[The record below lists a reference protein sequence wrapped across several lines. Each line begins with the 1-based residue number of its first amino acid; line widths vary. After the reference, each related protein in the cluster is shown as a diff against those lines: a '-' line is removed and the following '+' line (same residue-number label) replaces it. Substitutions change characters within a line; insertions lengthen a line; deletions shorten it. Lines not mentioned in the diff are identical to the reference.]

1 MDKLGINLGYLL
13 FQIFNFSVLAILL
26 YAFAYKPIVKML
38 EKRKEKNAQTDEDSR
53 VAAEARA
60 SAEQEAAKIIA
71 EAQAKS
77 AHIVNEA
84 TDRAEQAVLEVKAEA
99 EKEIVK
105 EREATL
111 ADVAEERNRMLGDLR
126 GQVAAL
132 AIAAAQK
139 LIGEALDEK
148 RQHALLEEFFSGVKS
163 GKVVVLEGEKLTG
176 AAAEVTS
183 ALPLTTGEQSV
194 LKEDI
199 LAKMGTQATVAFRVD
214 PAILGGLVIKI
225 GDKVLDDSVAS
236 KLEGLHQSLR

>member
-1 MDKLGINLGYLL
+1 MEGLGINAGLL
-13 FQIFNFSVLAILL
+13 LLQILSFTIVFVILRKWLFAPLAN
-26 YAFAYKPIVKML
+26 ML
-38 EKRKEKNAQTDEDSR
+38 EKRRNTIAQGQEDAR

-60 SAEQEAAKIIA
+60 NAEQEAAKIIA

-84 TDRAEQAVLEVKAEA
+84 TDRAEKAVLEVKAEA

-148 RQHALLEEFFSGVKS
+148 RQHVLLEEFFSGVKS
-163 GKVVVLEGEKLTG
+163 GKVVVMEGEKLSG
-176 AAAEVTS
+176 ASAEVTS

-194 LKEDI
+194 LKKDI
-199 LAKMGTQATVAFRVD
+199 LAKVGTQATVAFRVD
-214 PAILGGLVIKI
+214 PAILGGLVIKV
-225 GDKVLDDSVAS
+225 GDKVLDGSVAN
-236 KLEGLHQSLR
+236 KLEGLRQSLR

>member
-1 MDKLGINLGYLL
+1 MEGLGINTGLL
-13 FQIFNFSVLAILL
+13 LLQILSFTIVFVILRKWLFVPLAN
-26 YAFAYKPIVKML
+26 ML
-38 EKRKEKNAQTDEDSR
+38 EKRRNTIAQAQEDSR

-60 SAEQEAAKIIA
+60 SAEQEAATIIA

-84 TDRAEQAVLEVKAEA
+84 TNRAEQAVFSVKAEA
-99 EKEIVK
+99 EKEITK

-126 GQVAAL
+126 GQMAAL

-148 RQHALLEEFFSGVKS
+148 RQHVLLEEFFSGVKS
-163 GKVVVLEGEKLTG
+163 GKVVVLESEKLSG
-176 AAAEVTS
+176 ASAEVTS

-194 LKEDI
+194 LKKDI
-199 LAKMGTQATVAFRVD
+199 LAKIGTQATVAFRVD
-214 PAILGGLVIKI
+214 PAILGGLVIRV

-236 KLEGLHQSLR
+236 KLEGLRQSLH